1 MPVFIVVQLKWT
13 NVIAL
18 FSCIASELS
27 RIFVLVHIS
36 IWETD
41 KSTSFKN
48 WTRLLWGC
56 IFHFQTF
63 PISRRCILWI
73 REMIFLSP
81 GNKLRWLW
89 GMLCL
94 QIWDSWKIQNTQREK
109 RVRCC
114 SYFETNKMRI
124 LKKAPIVVENIWWI
138 YEVENICQ
146 SLLCATPSTLHN
158 LELWGP
164 VGLSQIWSLMF
175 YNFWHLKEFTAEY
188 MFEFCK

>member
-81 GNKLRWLW
+81 GNKLRWLS
-89 GMLCL
+89 GMLFP
-94 QIWDSWKIQNTQREK
+94 QIWDSWKIQNAQRK
-109 RVRCC
+109 NQDAAVILRCLFSQKAC
-114 SYFETNKMRI
+114 LQYPTFAADYYMDILIRASVANTLPNK
-124 LKKAPIVVENIWWI
+124 V
-138 YEVENICQ
+138 
-146 SLLCATPSTLHN
+146 
-158 LELWGP
+158 
-164 VGLSQIWSLMF
+164 
-175 YNFWHLKEFTAEY
+175 
-188 MFEFCK
+188 